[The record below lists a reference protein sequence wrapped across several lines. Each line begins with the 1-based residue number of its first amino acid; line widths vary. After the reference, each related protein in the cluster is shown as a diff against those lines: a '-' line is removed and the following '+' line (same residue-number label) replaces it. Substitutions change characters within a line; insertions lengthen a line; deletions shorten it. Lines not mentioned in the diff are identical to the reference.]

1 MLLDFIRFF
10 FHLSKFERM
19 ESILKSKSFTFSLE
33 IVQFCELLN
42 SQKQYEISKQLL
54 RSGTSIGANIS
65 EAQFAASR
73 ADMINKLKISEKEA
87 NETAYWIEILRALQ
101 DDSILKSLQEKLLEI
116 KKMLAASIKTLK
128 ANTQS

>member
-19 ESILKSKSFTFSLE
+19 ESILKSKSFMFSLE
-33 IVQFCELLN
+33 IVRFCELLN
-42 SQKQYEISKQLL
+42 NQKQYEISKQLL

-65 EAQFAASR
+65 EAQFASSR

>member
-1 MLLDFIRFF
+1 MPLNFIRFF

-19 ESILKSKSFTFSLE
+19 ESILKSKSFMFSLE
-33 IVQFCELLN
+33 IVRFCELLN
-42 SQKQYEISKQLL
+42 NQKQYEISKQLL

-87 NETAYWIEILRALQ
+87 NETAYWIEILRALE
-101 DDSILKSLQEKLLEI
+101 DSHILKSLQEKLLEI

-128 ANTQS
+128 ANAQS